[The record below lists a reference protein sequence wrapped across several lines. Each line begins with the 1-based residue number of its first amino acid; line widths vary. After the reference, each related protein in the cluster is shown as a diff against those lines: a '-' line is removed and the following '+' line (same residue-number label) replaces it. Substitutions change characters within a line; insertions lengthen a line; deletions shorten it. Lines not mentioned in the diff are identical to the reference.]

1 MHLSEVNT
9 LLYHAIPLND
19 FKTYAKEG
27 GILSRERLSSAN
39 PYFTRFFSD
48 PKDVKLKCWNRT
60 FANFTDL
67 GANFAFFDAAC
78 PNAFGPIN
86 IVLSNSALKSALE
99 NQEDVKVT
107 RVSISQQNYNPEN
120 HDVDIEDIGDMF
132 DKKPARYYI
141 KSEHRGLELSCSQQ
155 CIKWEHVA
163 YILVDPIN
171 YAGKNL
177 KQEVEEILFKNNIE
191 KK

>member
-27 GILSRERLSSAN
+27 GILSRERLSSVN

-67 GANFAFFDAAC
+67 GANFAFLMLL
-78 PNAFGPIN
+78 
-86 IVLSNSALKSALE
+86 VQMLLVQL
-99 NQEDVKVT
+99 
-107 RVSISQQNYNPEN
+107 ISFYQTQ
-120 HDVDIEDIGDMF
+120 H
-132 DKKPARYYI
+132 
-141 KSEHRGLELSCSQQ
+141 
-155 CIKWEHVA
+155 
-163 YILVDPIN
+163 
-171 YAGKNL
+171 
-177 KQEVEEILFKNNIE
+177 
-191 KK
+191 